1 MKTLRTIAT
10 IILAIGGVLVFSEA
24 KTLGDLWVNFAGF
37 ACIILAAAINID
49 EDTLRKI
56 QGE

>member
-1 MKTLRTIAT
+1 MRTLRTIAT
-10 IILAIGGVLVFSEA
+10 IILAIGGLLVFNEA
-24 KTLGDLWVNFAGF
+24 ETLDDLWVNFAGF

>member
-1 MKTLRTIAT
+1 MSTLRTIAT
-10 IILAIGGVLVFSEA
+10 IILAMGGVLVFNEA
-24 KTLGDLWVNFAGF
+24 ETLSDLWVNFAGF

>member
-10 IILAIGGVLVFSEA
+10 IILAIGGVLVFNEA
-24 KTLGDLWVNFAGF
+24 ETLSGLWVNFAGF
-37 ACIILAAAINID
+37 AWIILAASINID